1 MYRSLPIFTKA
12 LCLLGILSLSNTA
25 LASDEGEGMTV
36 EEFQAS
42 LNYQSGTIN
51 LGKDL
56 ATAQLPDSLAYLSPE
71 DADRLLQAWGNPP
84 SPDTLGMLVPRKINL
99 FGNDGWAVIV
109 TYSDEGHI
117 DDEDAADIDY
127 DDMLEE
133 MQSEISE
140 SNPARVQEGY
150 QSLELLGWAETPY
163 YLATSHKLY
172 WAKSIRFGESESS
185 TLNYNVRILGRE
197 GVLELNA
204 VTGIENLQPVKLSM
218 ENLMEYVEF
227 NEGQRYTDY
236 EPGTD
241 KLAAYGIGALVA
253 GKVAAKAGFFKGI
266 LIALLAAKKFVV
278 IGLIGLAAFIKKVF
292 FGSEPESH

>member
-1 MYRSLPIFTKA
+1 MYRSLPILTKA
-12 LCLLGILSLSNTA
+12 LCLLGILAFSNTA
-25 LASDEGEGMTV
+25 LASDEGEGMTA
-36 EEFQAS
+36 EEFQAT

-71 DADRLLQAWGNPP
+71 DADLLLQAWGNPP

-99 FGNDGWAVIV
+99 FGKDGWAVIV

-133 MQSEISE
+133 MQSEIRE

-150 QSLELLGWAETPY
+150 QPLELLGWAETPY
-163 YLATSHKLY
+163 YLAKNHKLY

-204 VTGIENLQPVKLSM
+204 VTGIENLKPVKLSM

-266 LIALLAAKKFVV
+266 LIALMAAKKFV
-278 IGLIGLAAFIKKVF
+278 IIALIGIAAFIKKVF
-292 FGSEPESH
+292 FGTEPESH